1 MGRTLIEPAV
11 TLAEWAIEHNPDI
24 ERSHQAYD
32 SGETPKGLRT

>member
-32 SGETPKGLRT
+32 TRG